1 MEEVQV
7 LSGGQ
12 SELVTLRLTQHH
24 LVLVQIITPPSSH
37 EIPPSDKRPSQAQ
50 PRSQWIA
57 YPMIANC
64 TFRPTPPTS
73 GHSPSIRLRGRDF
86 RFITLNFSDDRQAR
100 DAFESIKAMTC
111 RLGSIEKLYA
121 FSYKAPSHPV
131 NEKAINGWEIYDA
144 KAEWKR
150 LGISEK
156 GVDRGWRISK
166 LNVDYAFSPTYPALL
181 PVPSSISDNTL
192 K

>member
-121 FSYKAPSHPV
+121 FSYKASSHPV